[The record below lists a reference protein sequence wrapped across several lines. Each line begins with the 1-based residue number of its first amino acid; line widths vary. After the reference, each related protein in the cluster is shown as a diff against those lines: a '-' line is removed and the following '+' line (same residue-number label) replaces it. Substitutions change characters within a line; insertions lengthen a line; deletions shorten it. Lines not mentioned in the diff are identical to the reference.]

1 LVLGSW
7 PAPRCSRRRPYSF
20 DEPDEHSLNLFQV
33 VRRRLIVSVFD
44 VPRFVRD
51 PKLELELGSGSQGHL
66 EKSRE
71 VFRAATCTSLDNITS
86 DGHGG
91 ATHLLGESEAL
102 FDGKGSS

>member
-1 LVLGSW
+1 MSGDQIPQLSLVI
-7 PAPRCSRRRPYSF
+7 PAYN
-20 DEPDEHSLNLFQV
+20 EE
-33 VRRRLIVSVFD
+33 RRLPASLVD
-44 VPRFVRD
+44 VKTFFTKIAIP
-51 PKLELELGSGSQGHL
+51 LEVLVMVETSSDRTL